1 MQDGLFPVSDS
12 VGPSA
17 SGPGAGGGKGWLM
30 PEPPEKLAAT
40 NPVARVVVESPLPHL
55 DRPFDYL
62 VPDALD
68 GDAVAGARVRVR
80 FAGRELH
87 GYIVERREDSDSG
100 TRLSV
105 LDKVVSPVPV
115 LTSEVLELCRLVAAR
130 YAGTVS
136 DVLRLAIPGRVAS
149 CEKDWTPRGDV
160 PEDDSSLPE
169 SPAPEGAWTRLDKG
183 AAFLQHV
190 RAGGDPHAVVT
201 VPEGYGPHAW
211 PELFAEAAVATL
223 HSGRN
228 ALLVVPDRRDL
239 DRLAAALAHHVPRGL
254 VARLSAEDGPSVR
267 YREYLRVLGG
277 YARVVIGTR
286 AASYAPLK
294 DLGLVAIWDDGD
306 DVHAEPRA
314 PYPHA
319 RELLMIR
326 SSQGQG
332 AACILAGH
340 SRSTEAE
347 RLVENGWAQSVEADR
362 PLLRAVT
369 PRVVNTAD
377 SFHQER
383 DPLATAARLPH
394 AAWQAAKDALAHG
407 PVLIQVARGG
417 YAPTLLCAECSNPLR
432 CSKCEGPLHVPAT
445 GAAPECRWC
454 GTVHRTV
461 TCRVCGSQRYTVA
474 GNGVLRTA
482 EQLGRAFP
490 GARVVS
496 SSAGRV
502 KDEVSGAG
510 TLVVATLGAEPVAPE
525 GYAAALLLDGDQML
539 RRENLRAAEETV
551 RRWFNASSLVRPARD
566 GGVVMVTAEHELAVG
581 ALVRWDPASF
591 AARELA
597 ERRELH
603 LPPAVRVAAL
613 TGPKDAVENLQ
624 QALAPLQEGEHEVRI
639 VGPVPF
645 DDGDYRTLC
654 FIPFAVASE
663 AARLLRAAKAAASA
677 KRTHA
682 AAQVRF
688 DGLDLL

>member
-1 MQDGLFPVSDS
+1 
-12 VGPSA
+12 
-17 SGPGAGGGKGWLM
+17 M
-30 PEPPEKLAAT
+30 PEPPEKLAASA
-40 NPVARVVVESPLPHL
+40 PVARVVVESPLPHL

-62 VPDALD
+62 VPDSLD
-68 GDAVAGARVRVR
+68 VDAVAGARVRVK

-100 TRLSV
+100 TRLNV

-115 LTSEVLELCRLVAAR
+115 LTAEVLELCRLVAAR

-149 CEKDWTPRGDV
+149 CEKDWAPRGGT
-160 PEDDSSLPE
+160 PEETVVAAED
-169 SPAPEGAWTRLDKG
+169 PASAGSWERLGNG

-190 RAGGDPHAVVT
+190 RTGGNPRAVVT
-201 VPEGYGPHAW
+201 VPEGYGSHAW
-211 PELFAEAAVATL
+211 PQLFAEAAVTTL
-223 HSGRN
+223 QSGRN

-239 DRLAAALAHHVPRGL
+239 ERLAAALAEHLPRGL

-286 AASYAPLK
+286 AASYAPLG

-306 DVHAEPRA
+306 DVHAEQRA

-319 RELLMIR
+319 RELLMLR
-326 SSQGQG
+326 SSQGEG

-362 PLLRAVT
+362 RLLRSVT

-377 SFHQER
+377 SYHQER

-394 AAWQAAKDALAHG
+394 AAWLAAKDALAQG
-407 PVLIQVARGG
+407 PVLIQVVRGG
-417 YAPTLLCAECSNPLR
+417 YAPTLLCAQCGSPLR
-432 CSKCEGPLHVPAT
+432 CVKCEGPLHVPAT
-445 GAAPECRWC
+445 GAAAECRWC

-461 TCRVCGSQRYTVA
+461 SCRVCGSQRYTVT
-474 GNGVLRTA
+474 GHGVLRTA

-510 TLVVATLGAEPVAPE
+510 TLVVATLGAEPVASE

-551 RRWFNASSLVRPARD
+551 RRWFNAAALVRPARD
-566 GGVVMVTAEHELAVG
+566 GGVVLVTAEHEAAVG

-591 AARELA
+591 AARELE
-597 ERRELH
+597 ERRELR

-613 TGPKDAVENLQ
+613 TGPKDAVANLQ
-624 QALAPLQEGEHEVRI
+624 DSLSPLVEGGHEVRT
-639 VGPVPF
+639 VGPVPLE
-645 DDGDYRTLC
+645 DGDYRTLC

-663 AARLLRAAKAAASA
+663 ASRLLRAAKAAASA